1 MENLKRMP
9 TVYVV
14 QTPSRA
20 SVDMTPALMYGRIQ
34 FLIEDPKMQ
43 PSLAPG
49 RARRMMEDNLAGFE
63 PGIDY
68 LASVGGDPVGTLI
81 LGQILQE
88 WWPRQPIRFLRY
100 DRGYRPN
107 GSIPSGYMPVLISQ
121 GGGI

>member
-1 MENLKRMP
+1 MESTKRMP
-9 TVYVV
+9 VVYVV

-20 SVDMTPALMYGRIQ
+20 SVDLTPALMYGRIQ
-34 FLIEDPKMQ
+34 FLIEDPTMQ

-49 RARRMMEDNLAGFE
+49 RARRMMEDSLKDFE

-81 LGQILQE
+81 LGQLTQD
-88 WWPRQPIRFLRY
+88 WWPHQPVRFLRY

-107 GSIPSGYMPVLISQ
+107 GSIPAGYMPVLVSK